1 MDIAVAGLTKVFANR
16 ADPSRSVTAV
26 NNVSLSIPPG
36 ELVTLLGPSGCGKT
50 TMLRMIAG
58 FETPTEGRV
67 LLGGRDITNT
77 PPNRRD
83 TALVFQNYALFPHL
97 TVWENVTFGLK
108 LRRDVPDSDRQ
119 ARAERVLSQVGLSE
133 MAQRSPDQLSGGQQQ
148 RVALA
153 RAIVNEPRVLLF
165 DEPLSNLDAKLR
177 EQMRLE
183 IRALQQRHG
192 ITSLYVTHDQVEA
205 MAISDRIVI
214 LKDGSIEQMGTPEEV
229 YTRPA
234 NHFVA
239 DFIGRANFVGGN
251 VSGVEDG
258 GYRLSVNGRTVFVP
272 YENGDEFAENDFV
285 DILLRPENTYIMP
298 PKSGAA
304 DGATQSTRMGNVNLA
319 PLVDGHIVRRTFLG
333 PVVEYEVEVSG
344 HPALVA
350 EAANPF
356 AHGLMQTGDQ
366 VTVCFAPAVSHLLK
380 RP

>member
-1 MDIAVAGLTKVFANR
+1 MDIAVQGLTKIFANR
-16 ADPSRSVTAV
+16 ADPTRSVTAV

-36 ELVTLLGPSGCGKT
+36 ELVTFLGPSGCGKT

-108 LRRDVPDSDRQ
+108 LRKLSATEQ
-119 ARAERVLSQVGLSE
+119 QSRAERVLAQVGLSD

-192 ITSLYVTHDQVEA
+192 ITSIYVTHDQIEA

-214 LKDGSIEQMGTPEEV
+214 LKDGSIEQEGTPEEV
-229 YTRPA
+229 YTRPV

-239 DFIGRANFVGGN
+239 DFIGRANFVGGRIAQ
-251 VSGVEDG
+251 VEQG
-258 GYRLSVNGRTVFVP
+258 GYALTVNERTVFVP
-272 YENGDEFAENDFV
+272 YENVSDFAPGDFV
-285 DILLRPENTYIMP
+285 DILLRPENTYIVP
-298 PKSGAA
+298 AGAIDGESGATTP
-304 DGATQSTRMGNVNLA
+304 DGNQLA
-319 PLVDGHIVRRTFLG
+319 PLVDGQIVRRTFLG
-333 PVVEYEVEVSG
+333 SVMEYEIEVQG
-344 HPALVA
+344 HPPIIC
-350 EAANPF
+350 EQANPF
-356 AHGLMQTGDQ
+356 ATGLVQTGDR
-366 VTVCFAPAVSHLLK
+366 VTVCFAPVVAHLLR

>member
-1 MDIAVAGLTKVFANR
+1 MDIVIEGLTKVFANR

-26 NNVSLSIPPG
+26 NNVSLSIAPG

-50 TMLRMIAG
+50 TILRIVAG
-58 FETPTEGRV
+58 FETPTAGRV
-67 LLGGRDITNT
+67 LLGGKDITHT
-77 PPNRRD
+77 PPNKRD

-97 TVWENVTFGLK
+97 TVWENVMFGLK
-108 LRRDVPDSDRQ
+108 LRKDIPPAEQKS
-119 ARAERVLSQVGLSE
+119 RAEKVLSQVGLSE

-192 ITSLYVTHDQVEA
+192 ITSLYVTHDQSEA

-214 LKDGSIEQMGTPEEV
+214 LKDGRIEQSGTPEEV

-234 NHFVA
+234 SHFVA
-239 DFIGRANFVGGN
+239 DFIGRANFVSARVAGAGA
-251 VSGVEDG
+251 G
-258 GYRLSVNGRTVFVP
+258 GYDLEVGDRTVFVP
-272 YENGDEFAENDFV
+272 RTGEAAFGPGDFV
-285 DILLRPENTYIMP
+285 DILLRPENTYVRP
-298 PKSGAA
+298 RSGGAPGQSGTSASLEA
-304 DGATQSTRMGNVNLA
+304 DLA
-319 PLVDGHIVRRTFLG
+319 PVVDGRLVRRSFLG
-333 PVVEYEVEVSG
+333 AVVEYEIEVPG
-344 HPALVA
+344 HPRLLA
-350 EAANPF
+350 EMANPF
-356 AHGLMQTGDQ
+356 AYGLLNPGDE
-366 VTVCFAPAVSHLLK
+366 VTVYFAPRVAHLLR